1 MAATKEEIRMR
12 EEQSADLEQKLRSIQ
27 EENDSLQK
35 QVLET
40 TEEI

>member
-1 MAATKEEIRMR
+1 MMKEELMADLDKRMR
-12 EEQSADLEQKLRSIQ
+12 HIQ
-27 EENDSLQK
+27 DENDSLQK